1 MVPTPM
7 LLQAQV
13 LLQAQISLGQGWI
26 QVGELALALVLTSL
40 VGLERNLRGKG
51 AGLRTQ
57 SIVGVA
63 SALFLQ
69 VGKYGFFDLTPL
81 MGGDIRLDPSRVAS
95 QVVSGVGFLG
105 AGLIIT
111 QHSRVR
117 GLTTAA
123 SVWESSAIGMAAGA
137 GLWLL
142 AMAVTATH
150 FIITFGFNALERV
163 LPSKGRTLTH
173 LDVTY
178 CDGQGL
184 LRTLLS
190 AITRAGWAVE
200 RAMPR
205 SRPGSD
211 KARLI
216 LELDGPRDTEGLLS
230 ELTGI
235 GGVLSVEIV
244 SEGDME

>member
-1 MVPTPM
+1 MRPM
-7 LLQAQV
+7 TSI
-13 LLQAQISLGQGWI
+13 LQAQISFGQGWI

-40 VGLERNLRGKG
+40 VGLERNMRGKG

-69 VGKYGFFDLTPL
+69 VGKYGFFDLLPW
-81 MGGDIRLDPSRVAS
+81 MGDDIRLDPSRVAS

-105 AGLIIT
+105 AGLIMT

-137 GLWLL
+137 GMWLL
-142 AMAVTATH
+142 AVTVTAMH
-150 FIITFGFNALERV
+150 FIITFGFNALEKI
-163 LPSKGRTLTH
+163 LPAKGRTLTH

-190 AITRAGWAVE
+190 SITRAGWAVE

-211 KARLI
+211 KARLV
-216 LELDGPRDTEGLLS
+216 LELDGPRDTSGLLS
-230 ELTGI
+230 ELTGTD
-235 GGVLSVEIV
+235 GVLSVEIV
-244 SEGDME
+244 PEGDME

>member
-1 MVPTPM
+1 MG
-7 LLQAQV
+7 LFV
-13 LLQAQISLGQGWI
+13 LEVRLGLGQSWN
-26 QVGELALALVLTSL
+26 QLCELTLALLLTSL
-40 VGLERNLRGKG
+40 VGLERNMRGKG

-69 VGKYGFFDLTPL
+69 VGKYGFFDLVPL

-105 AGLIIT
+105 AGLIMT

-137 GLWLL
+137 GLWVL
-142 AMAVTATH
+142 AVAVTAMH
-150 FIITFGFNALERV
+150 FLITFGFNALERI
-163 LPSKGRTLTH
+163 LPTRGRGLIH

-178 CDGQGL
+178 CDGLGL

-190 AITRAGWAVE
+190 SITRAGWAVE
-200 RAMPR
+200 RAVPR
-205 SRPGSD
+205 SRHASGS
-211 KARLI
+211 ARLI
-216 LELDGPRDTEGLLS
+216 LELEGPRQTEALMSGLADL
-230 ELTGI
+230 E
-235 GGVLSVEIV
+235 GVLSVEVLPEVDI
-244 SEGDME
+244 E